1 MSFPPP
7 GLLPDPG
14 IKLSSPVSP
23 ALGGRFFITEPGN
36 YLSLTLGSVPSIP
49 PGGASGKE
57 STCQCRRSKSNR
69 FDPRVG
75 KIPWRRKWQPTPVF
89 LHGKSHPLSMG
100 SQRVITT
107 EYKHTPQIP
116 GTGRFQSQ
124 LCATPMV
131 GHWPVAPRTSLCR
144 SNS

>member
-89 LHGKSHPLSMG
+89 LPGKSHPLSMG
-100 SQRVITT
+100 FQRVVMT
-107 EYKHTPQIP
+107 EHTHTNFRSQAQEGSSHSRVPQP
-116 GTGRFQSQ
+116 
-124 LCATPMV
+124 CATPV
-131 GHWPVAPRTSLCR
+131 LGQSPGAP
-144 SNS
+144 